1 MDFAAYAQKLEFG
14 QSKFLEYLIM
24 QMHNNVTV
32 VSHCL
37 YNAIGV
43 EQSPYHY
50 KVKGSYTV
58 TDTGAGG
65 ENIKALKLLMW
76 FA

>member
-14 QSKFLEYLIM
+14 QSKFLEYLVM

-37 YNAIGV
+37 YSATAV
-43 EQSPYHY
+43 EHSPYHY
-50 KVKGSYTV
+50 EVKGSYPTP
-58 TDTGAGG
+58 TQAQR
-65 ENIKALKLLMW
+65 EKMAKHLML
-76 FA
+76 FQ